1 MVMLFRISV
10 WQSINS
16 KQETVCC
23 ASPPGGLIHNNE
35 LQFYIFFQCDVG
47 NEDEVDKM
55 FQWIENNP
63 SLGRVD
69 ICIPN
74 AGFSTDATLMEGN

>member
-1 MVMLFRISV
+1 MLKLNTIK
-10 WQSINS
+10 NS
-16 KQETVCC
+16 WLHCK
-23 ASPPGGLIHNNE
+23 SL
-35 LQFYIFFQCDVG
+35 FQCDVA
-47 NEDEVDKM
+47 NEDDVNKM

-74 AGFSTDATLMEGN
+74 AGFSTNGSLMEGIISIDIKIAWL

>member
-1 MVMLFRISV
+1 MHCKSL
-10 WQSINS
+10 
-16 KQETVCC
+16 
-23 ASPPGGLIHNNE
+23 
-35 LQFYIFFQCDVG
+35 FQCDVG
-47 NEDEVDKM
+47 NEDDVNKM

-74 AGFSTDATLMEGN
+74 AGFSANGSLMEGIISIDIKMAWL

>member
-1 MVMLFRISV
+1 MKRWHS
-10 WQSINS
+10 
-16 KQETVCC
+16 
-23 ASPPGGLIHNNE
+23 
-35 LQFYIFFQCDVG
+35 YIFFQCDVG

>member
-1 MVMLFRISV
+1 MRNCYLHCLF
-10 WQSINS
+10 Q
-16 KQETVCC
+16 
-23 ASPPGGLIHNNE
+23 
-35 LQFYIFFQCDVG
+35 FQCDVG
-47 NEDEVDKM
+47 NEDDVNKM

-74 AGFSTDATLMEGN
+74 AGFSANGSLMEGIISIDTEIA

>member
-1 MVMLFRISV
+1 
-10 WQSINS
+10 
-16 KQETVCC
+16 
-23 ASPPGGLIHNNE
+23 
-35 LQFYIFFQCDVG
+35 
-47 NEDEVDKM
+47 M

-74 AGFSTDATLMEGN
+74 AGFSANGSLMEGIISIDIKIA